1 MHAPP
6 PRHIDCSSPRLGVG
20 NLFLFFSSF
29 PLFSC
34 FFFLASL
41 LLLTSKTCG
50 NGNGRSGLILIG
62 LTILPS
68 GVTFHPPRPSTF
80 SGVTRDMSSACV
92 PPARL
97 RRFLGGSAAFSR
109 SRSSLSGVL
118 DYEHIFHADK
128 EQKKT
133 NRSAKSGLASPI
145 LNFAPFHVEPFN
157 KIKPTS
163 SHQSQTYKI
172 NEKLTSC

>member
-1 MHAPP
+1 
-6 PRHIDCSSPRLGVG
+6 
-20 NLFLFFSSF
+20 
-29 PLFSC
+29 
-34 FFFLASL
+34 
-41 LLLTSKTCG
+41 
-50 NGNGRSGLILIG
+50 LIG

-97 RRFLGGSAAFSR
+97 RRFLGGSAALLR
-109 SRSSLSGVL
+109 SRSSLLDVL
-118 DYEHIFHADK
+118 DYKHIFHADK

-145 LNFAPFHVEPFN
+145 LNFAPFHVDPLN
-157 KIKPTS
+157 KFKPTS

-172 NEKLTSC
+172 NEKTHILLALERWSLSSHIQISWVGLPHLGARIRRGI